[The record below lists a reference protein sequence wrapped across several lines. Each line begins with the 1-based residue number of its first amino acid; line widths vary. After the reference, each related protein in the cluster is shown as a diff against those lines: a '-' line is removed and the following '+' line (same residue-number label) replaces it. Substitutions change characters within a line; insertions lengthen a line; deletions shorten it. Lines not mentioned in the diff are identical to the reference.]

1 MEDDKTYSGVKLA
14 PDEGMFMEHTT
25 MMNSVKIIMLF
36 LKHKDLWEIW
46 MHTLEGRVL
55 GTTDINVMLGKELDH
70 LLQDADKLDV
80 PEEELDRLLDVYNK
94 DPKKI
99 NLRLCL
105 DYKKGKCRDTCRFL
119 HGTLK

>member
-1 MEDDKTYSGVKLA
+1 
-14 PDEGMFMEHTT
+14 
-25 MMNSVKIIMLF
+25 
-36 LKHKDLWEIW
+36 
-46 MHTLEGRVL
+46 
-55 GTTDINVMLGKELDH
+55 MLGKELDH

-80 PEEELDRLLDVYNK
+80 AEEGLDRLLEVYNK

-105 DYKKGKCRDTCRFL
+105 DFKKGKCRDTCRFL